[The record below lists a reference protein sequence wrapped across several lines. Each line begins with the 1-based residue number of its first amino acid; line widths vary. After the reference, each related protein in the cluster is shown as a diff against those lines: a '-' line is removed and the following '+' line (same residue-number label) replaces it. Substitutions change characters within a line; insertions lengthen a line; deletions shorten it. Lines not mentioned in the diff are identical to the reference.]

1 MRFKKLFLSLSFIST
16 LIFSSS
22 CSIFG
27 SETSGA
33 SIERVESS
41 TDENGTTIVTMY
53 FEDEDMEPLTF
64 EIPKGEKGEVGAI
77 GAVGPGIASITS
89 SKSAD
94 GTKTIL
100 TITFTSPDMPTQTFE
115 VNNGVS
121 VKRVYTEYDPD
132 TKTNSLKFEMSDGS
146 ILPKEDEEQI
156 IIKDGVDGVGIKSV
170 EQTTDEFGNI
180 KITLTYSDTSIGD
193 EGKTVITIP
202 YKNGEDGEDGRGI
215 EAIIS
220 SQTSDY
226 FTLTVQ
232 YTDGTSEELDPI
244 YMPHATQWYSG
255 RGAPTSIDEAA
266 ALEGDYYF
274 DIENYVIYYF
284 DGDDFTEVVNL
295 TENNQST
302 IVCNVTFNPNGGEFV
317 NFTTGNI
324 NVNKGETI
332 DLARIPE
339 CYKAGYNFMGY
350 YTTPEGPANIYSGKL
365 TDLTIIT
372 RDIEFFAYYEEIWG

>member
-1 MRFKKLFLSLSFIST
+1 MRFKKLFLSMTFIST

-64 EIPKGEKGEVGAI
+64 EIPKGEKGEVGAV

-89 SKSAD
+89 SESAD

-146 ILPKEDEEQI
+146 ILPKEDEKPI
-156 IIKDGVDGVGIKSV
+156 VIKDGVDGVGIKEV
-170 EQTTDEFGNI
+170 KQEQLPN
-180 KITLTYSDTSIGD
+180 GD
-193 EGKTVITIP
+193 YVITISYTDESMEDSVITLP
-202 YKNGEDGEDGRGI
+202 YKNGEDGKDGKGINSIITNQIDNLFYISIQYSDGSIED
-215 EAIIS
+215 
-220 SQTSDY
+220 
-226 FTLTVQ
+226 LN
-232 YTDGTSEELDPI
+232 PI
-244 YMPHATQWYSG
+244 VLPQATKWLSG
-255 RGAPTSIDEAA
+255 LGAPNSLIENQAI
-266 ALEGDYYF
+266 EGDYYF
-274 DIENYVIYYF
+274 DQENYIIYFYDGSDFIEVI
-284 DGDDFTEVVNL
+284 NL
-295 TENNQST
+295 TENNKVT
-302 IVCNVTFNPNGGEFV
+302 NKYTVTFDPNGGGF
-317 NFTTGNI
+317 I
-324 NVNKGETI
+324 SETI
-332 DLARIPE
+332 GKIQVDAGSTINLASIPL
-339 CYKAGYNFMGY
+339 CSKDGFTFAGY
-350 YTTPEGPANIYSGKL
+350 YTTKEGPLNPLSGKL
-365 TDLTIIT
+365 TDLTPIY
-372 RDIEFFAYYEEIWG
+372 RDTVFYAYYEVI

>member
-1 MRFKKLFLSLSFIST
+1 MRFKKLFLSMSFIST

-64 EIPKGEKGEVGAI
+64 EIPKGEKGEVGAV

-89 SKSAD
+89 SLSAD

-156 IIKDGVDGVGIKSV
+156 IIKDGVDGVGIESV

-180 KITLTYSDTSIGD
+180 KITLTYSDTSMGD

-202 YKNGEDGEDGRGI
+202 YKNGEDGNGI
-215 EAIIS
+215 ES
-220 SQTSDY
+220 VVGTQLGNEY
-226 FTLTVQ
+226 YLTVN
-232 YTDGTSEELDPI
+232 YTNGLSEELDPI
-244 YMPHATQWYSG
+244 ELPRATQWFSDY
-255 RGAPTSIDEAA
+255 GAPSSYYETQMAM
-266 ALEGDYYF
+266 GDYYF
-274 DIENYVIYYF
+274 DLDNFVIYYF
-284 DGDDFTEVVNL
+284 NGNDFIEVINL
-295 TENNQST
+295 TSIPEST
-302 IVCNVTFNPNGGEFV
+302 DKAEVTFNANGGQFV
-317 NFTTGNI
+317 DVGAQRKVLVTVGQPLN
-324 NVNKGETI
+324 
-332 DLARIPE
+332 LAQIPQ
-339 CYKAGYNFMGY
+339 CYKEGFNFKGY
-350 YTTPEGPANIYSGKL
+350 YTTTEGPANPLSGKL
-365 TDLTIIT
+365 TDLTPIFE
-372 RDIEFFAYYEEIWG
+372 DVEFFAYYEEITE